1 MMSSLTK
8 PVILTGSQL
17 PIEADGTDAKRNLY
31 DAFCYACEDFS
42 GVYVAFYGRLIV
54 GTCAK
59 KVRTRSFNA
68 FESIN
73 HPLAANIENCCVV
86 RTVARAQKSEKEST
100 FSIDTKMCPDV
111 LVLKIFPG
119 MRTDIFDFV
128 KDHCR
133 GIVLECYGLGGL
145 PDADGYLLSK
155 IDELNRAGVAVVIST
170 QCTYEGIDL
179 SVYSVGQNLKNR
191 DIIDGGSATTEALT
205 MKLMWALAHY
215 ESVQDVKTFLE
226 ESD

>member
-1 MMSSLTK
+1 
-8 PVILTGSQL
+8 
-17 PIEADGTDAKRNLY
+17 
-31 DAFCYACEDFS
+31 
-42 GVYVAFYGRLIV
+42 
-54 GTCAK
+54 
-59 KVRTRSFNA
+59 
-68 FESIN
+68 
-73 HPLAANIENCCVV
+73 
-86 RTVARAQKSEKEST
+86 
-100 FSIDTKMCPDV
+100 
-111 LVLKIFPG
+111 
-119 MRTDIFDFV
+119 
-128 KDHCR
+128 
-133 GIVLECYGLGGL
+133 VLECYGLGGL